1 MAKRNVWSE
10 RKMGPKK
17 EHVGLG
23 IENSLQKRRQWPE
36 RRRKMKECSVLKTK
50 TESLSKR

>member
-17 EHVGLG
+17 EYVGLD
-23 IENSLQKRRQWPE
+23 IDNSLQKRRHGQRE
-36 RRRKMKECSVLKTK
+36 GGR
-50 TESLSKR
+50 SKDVVS